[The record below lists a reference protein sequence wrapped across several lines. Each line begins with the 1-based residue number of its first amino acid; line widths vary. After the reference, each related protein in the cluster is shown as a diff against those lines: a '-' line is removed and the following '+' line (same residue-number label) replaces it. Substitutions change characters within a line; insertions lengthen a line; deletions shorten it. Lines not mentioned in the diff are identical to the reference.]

1 MVNNYIKE
9 AFEKAFPIEI
19 STQLAVAITRFVME
33 YEMHDTN
40 MQAFSSPFLGLW
52 KCYFKDSDRSGFFD
66 LFSLETD
73 TLNRLIETRS
83 GEVSV
88 FGIDVKD
95 ILKDS
100 RRDSVTY
107 SKEAAFSGISTATIK
122 KTISTIPSINTEFKV
137 ISDPFN
143 LFCVYV
149 VYRIGISKLP
159 QVVKYNAQFAVLK
172 LLQYKFFTSIVS
184 FRYRFRPQE
193 AAMHATYEQLTE
205 RFDVKKYGSWKAVI
219 EKRVQEMLDDT
230 SIHKQALTTF
240 TDDKAVLYFISDFE
254 TRIRNQIN
262 VFTAE
267 FMRVKD
273 SRDLIGSYSSIATDG
288 EGDKV
293 LLAQED
299 KLESAIL
306 QLYNTALV
314 TARFLDDQA
323 IRIVA
328 SQFTA
333 ISNQQFRRVLISF
346 SEYAVRKYKEGK
358 KDETKPQGEFTLLL
372 GPAVFIRQAVQQ
384 SFRYCTNSGVN
395 INNPLQVLKTVKGV
409 FSSSRISDSSILSVK
424 MTVDVLV
431 NEIQESRRETT
442 VSALRIALVMY
453 LVLLAFK
460 IMK

>member
-19 STQLAVAITRFVME
+19 STRFVME

-149 VYRIGISKLP
+149 VYRIG
-159 QVVKYNAQFAVLK
+159 LK

-288 EGDKV
+288 EGEKV

-314 TARFLDDQA
+314 TARFLDDH
-323 IRIVA
+323 
-328 SQFTA
+328 
-333 ISNQQFRRVLISF
+333 RVLISF

-384 SFRYCTNSGVN
+384 SFRYCTNSGIN
-395 INNPLQVLKTVKGV
+395 INNPLQVLKTVKGVFSSSRKTVKGV

>member
-73 TLNRLIETRS
+73 NLNRLIETRS

-149 VYRIGISKLP
+149 VYRIGVSKLP

-230 SIHKQALTTF
+230 SIHKQALTT
-240 TDDKAVLYFISDFE
+240 
-254 TRIRNQIN
+254 
-262 VFTAE
+262 FTAE

-384 SFRYCTNSGVN
+384 SFRYCTNSGIN